1 MSTQEV
7 TTKSFAHTLRLDSLG
22 STPLSE
28 ELVLQL
34 VETLLRLARSRLTDK
49 QLSLL
54 VESRKVL
61 SFYPLK
67 SYSALADILS
77 RKLKMPLSTVKF
89 NLRVLREA
97 GLLEMKR
104 KLQGRKWRNTVILS
118 EGGQLLAQSL
128 EECDNVL
135 K

>member
-1 MSTQEV
+1 MTA
-7 TTKSFAHTLRLDSLG
+7 KSFAQALRLDSLG

-34 VETLLRLARSRLTDK
+34 VDAFLQLARSRLTTK
-49 QLSLL
+49 QMNLL

-67 SYSALADILS
+67 SYSALADALS
-77 RKLKMPLSTVKF
+77 RKLRMPLSTVKF
-89 NLRVLREA
+89 NLCVLRDA
-97 GLLEMKR
+97 GLLEMR
-104 KLQGRKWRNTVILS
+104 RTLRGRKWRNTIGLS

-128 EECDNVL
+128 EE
-135 K
+135 